1 MIWLAYKNETT
12 RSALYAG
19 WIPVLSAMI
28 ISSIGGLILK
38 ETVDKLQGIAIYTPI
53 INGKCTITVE
63 PNIFLVRTRFGHFF
77 STT

>member
-1 MIWLAYKNETT
+1 MFIPIMVWLAYKNDTS

-38 ETVDKLQGIAIYTPI
+38 EAVGKLEGIAIYTPI
-53 INGKCTITVE
+53 ING
-63 PNIFLVRTRFGHFF
+63 N
-77 STT
+77 